1 MNKKKLF
8 KYNTVIFDLDGVLLD
23 SENNMRTSWAITKKK
38 FGLKCNFEKYA
49 KFVGL
54 PFIKILKKLN
64 IKKNL
69 NQIKEFY
76 AKESIKNFNH
86 FKVFKGV
93 KKLLKY
99 LDSNKIKYYIVT
111 SKDKKRTKQIIK
123 KFSIQVKSFH
133 SPKKGLRGKPYP
145 DQLLECIKKNK
156 IEISKSVYIGDTYF
170 DYLSAKSI
178 NLDFIFVNYGF
189 GKNKKIYKKVA
200 KNVEELMSKYI
211 IKQN

>member
-111 SKDKKRTKQIIK
+111 SKDKKRTKQIWN
-123 KFSIQVKSFH
+123 F
-133 SPKKGLRGKPYP
+133 
-145 DQLLECIKKNK
+145 
-156 IEISKSVYIGDTYF
+156 
-170 DYLSAKSI
+170 
-178 NLDFIFVNYGF
+178 FIRW
-189 GKNKKIYKKVA
+189 
-200 KNVEELMSKYI
+200 
-211 IKQN
+211 